1 MTQLELAREGII
13 SPQMKVVAQQE
24 GVEDELVR
32 QGVASGTIVIP
43 ANVNHRNLVPRGIGQ
58 GLRTKVN
65 ANIGTSSDFGDVD
78 TELEKLRV
86 AIDYGADAVMD
97 LSTGG
102 DVSAIRRAIIA
113 ASSLPIGTVPIYQ
126 AGIEA
131 INKHGAIVRMTVDE
145 LFAGIEEHIRDG
157 VDFITVHCG
166 VTQSAIARL
175 KQQRRVTDVVSRGG
189 AFLIGWMLHKECEN
203 PLYEY
208 YDRLLELAK
217 EFDVT
222 LSLGDGMRP
231 GSLAD
236 ATDRAQV
243 DELLTLGELVQR
255 AQQAGVQVMVEGP
268 GHLPL
273 DQVETNVQLQKSIC
287 KGAPFY
293 VLGPLVTDIAAGYD
307 YITGA
312 IGGAIAAAAG
322 TDFLC
327 YVTPAEHLSLPNP
340 DDVKR
345 GVIASRI
352 AAHAGDIVK
361 GVKGAKEWDRKM
373 SEARK
378 KLDCNLI
385 TELSKYDNNVAKYII
400 EGASDVLIRNI
411 NLPKSDLAKRNNRRA
426 MDGLKALKSNKVD
439 VENVYSRIRNIF
451 KHYMEQGEQQRRQAH
466 ERLKVEMEAKMQ
478 QAIQQQ
484 LGSMVRAKIDVEKQ
498 PQFQQEWRKVLS
510 QLDMQYLTLLGEYK
524 QELLATT

>member
-13 SPQMKVVAQQE
+13 SPQMEVAAQYE
-24 GVEDELVR
+24 GVEAEFVR
-32 QGVASGTIVIP
+32 QGVARGTIVIP
-43 ANVNHRNLVPRGIGQ
+43 ANTRHTSLVPCGIGQ
-58 GLRTKVN
+58 GLKTKVN
-65 ANIGTSSDFGDVD
+65 ANIGASSDFGTID

-102 DVSAIRRAIIA
+102 NISAIRQAIVA
-113 ASSLPIGTVPIYQ
+113 ASSVPIGTVPIYQ
-126 AGIEA
+126 AGIKA
-131 INKHGAIVRMTVDE
+131 IESHGAIVKMTVDD
-145 LFAGIEEHIRDG
+145 LFAGIEEHIYDG

-175 KQQRRVTDVVSRGG
+175 KQQGRVVDVVSRGG
-189 AFLIGWMLHKECEN
+189 AFLIGWMLYNEREN

-208 YDRLLELAK
+208 YDRLLELAR

-243 DELLTLGELVQR
+243 EELLTLGELVDR
-255 AQQAGVQVMVEGP
+255 ARQAGVQVMVEGP

-273 DQVETNVQLQKSIC
+273 NQIEANVQLQKSIC

-293 VLGPLVTDIAAGYD
+293 VLGPLVTDIGAGYD
-307 YITGA
+307 HITGA

-327 YVTPAEHLSLPNP
+327 YVTPAEHLSLP
-340 DDVKR
+340 DSEDVR
-345 GVIASRI
+345 QGVIASRI

-361 GVKGAKEWDRKM
+361 GVKDAQEWDRKM
-373 SEARK
+373 SVARK
-378 KLDCNLI
+378 KLDW
-385 TELSKYDNNVAKYII
+385 EEQARLSLDTKLSRQVHSKH
-400 EGASDVLIRNI
+400 AS
-411 NLPKSDLAKRNNRRA
+411 A
-426 MDGLKALKSNKVD
+426 GKAC
-439 VENVYSRIRNIF
+439 
-451 KHYMEQGEQQRRQAH
+451 
-466 ERLKVEMEAKMQ
+466 
-478 QAIQQQ
+478 
-484 LGSMVRAKIDVEKQ
+484 SMC
-498 PQFQQEWRKVLS
+498 
-510 QLDMQYLTLLGEYK
+510 GEYCAM
-524 QELLATT
+524 ELMEEYLGVSVPKC